1 MHLGAGREETE
12 AMMLLFG
19 EEVSTEKP
27 RAMTRLAHMCS
38 MFCSSVLVPEQ
49 LKGCRDLSR
58 GACHG
63 VMDLRNAGMCFAHAS
78 DDGFMK
84 FSTCNPSHLFMR

>member
-1 MHLGAGREETE
+1 MHLGAGREEAE
-12 AMMLLFG
+12 AMTLLFG

-84 FSTCNPSHLFMR
+84 FSTCNPSNLFMR